1 LKVSAYVKISV
12 ECFENFGGANAPN
25 APPGCVPVSDYSTAN
40 AFLLFTPHMT
50 VLNKV
55 VQPNYRRT

>member
-1 LKVSAYVKISV
+1 MSKFLWNVLKIS
-12 ECFENFGGANAPN
+12 GGTNAPN
-25 APPGCVPVSDYSTAN
+25 ATPGCAPVSDYSTAN

-55 VQPNYRRT
+55 VQPNYHRT

>member
-1 LKVSAYVKISV
+1 MSKFLWNVLKIS
-12 ECFENFGGANAPN
+12 GANAPN

-55 VQPNYRRT
+55 VQPNYHRT